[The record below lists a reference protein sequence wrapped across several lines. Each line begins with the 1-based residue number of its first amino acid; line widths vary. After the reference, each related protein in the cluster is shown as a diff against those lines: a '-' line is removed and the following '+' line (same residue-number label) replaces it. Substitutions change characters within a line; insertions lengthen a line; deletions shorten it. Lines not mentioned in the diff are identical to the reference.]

1 MQRNAYLFVE
11 ELFAHAVTEPVSF
24 QICHILH
31 AACTVYNTGNNE
43 PQVSGDLR
51 TPPDKVVHVLF

>member
-11 ELFAHAVTEPVSF
+11 ELFAHTVTEPVPNK
-24 QICHILH
+24 ICHILH
-31 AACTVYNTGNNE
+31 AACTVFNTGNYD

-51 TPPDKVVHVLF
+51 TPPDKFVDVLF